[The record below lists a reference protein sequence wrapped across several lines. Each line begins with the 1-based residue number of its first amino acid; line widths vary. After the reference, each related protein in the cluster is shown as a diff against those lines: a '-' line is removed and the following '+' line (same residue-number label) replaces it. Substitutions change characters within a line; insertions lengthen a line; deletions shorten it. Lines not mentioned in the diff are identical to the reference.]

1 MYEGPLKERRISMND
16 ASIIELYWNRNEN
29 AIEETHKKYGSLC
42 NRVSLNIV
50 NSIPDAEEC
59 VNDSYLTLWN
69 SIPDDRPEYFS
80 AYLCR
85 IVRNLSLKRLEYNTA
100 LKRKPELVASFD
112 ELEGC
117 ISSADTPENSLDA
130 KLLGKAISEFLY
142 LQNEQCRNIFIRRY
156 WYFDSVKNIA
166 EDFRMKEEKVS
177 VLLFRMRKKLKKHLE
192 KEGFG
197 V

>member
-1 MYEGPLKERRISMND
+1 MND

-42 NRVSLNIV
+42 SRVSLNIV
-50 NSIPDAEEC
+50 NSVPDAEEC
-59 VNDSYLTLWN
+59 INDSYLTVWN
-69 SIPDDRPEYFS
+69 SIPYDRPEYFS

-117 ISSADTPENSLDA
+117 ISSADTPESTLDA
-130 KLLGKAISEFLY
+130 KLLGKAISDFLY
-142 LQNEQCRNIFIRRY
+142 LQNEQSRNIFIRRY
-156 WYFDSVKNIA
+156 WYFDSVKKIA
-166 EDFRMKEEKVS
+166 EDFGIKEDKIS
-177 VLLFRMRKKLKKHLE
+177 VLLFRMRKKLKKYLE
-192 KEGFG
+192 KEGFE

>member
-1 MYEGPLKERRISMND
+1 MND

-42 NRVSLNIV
+42 SRVSLNIV
-50 NSIPDAEEC
+50 GSVPDAEEC
-59 VNDSYLTLWN
+59 INDSYLTVWN
-69 SIPDDRPEYFS
+69 SIPDDRPGHFS

-142 LQNEQCRNIFIRRY
+142 LQNEQCRNIFVRRY
-156 WYFDSVKNIA
+156 WYFDSVKKIA
-166 EDFRMKEEKVS
+166 EDFGLKEDRVS

-192 KEGFG
+192 REGFG